1 MADLID
7 AIVKEGN
14 TPKEWNNNSII
25 SLFKGKSTALE
36 RGSYCFLKLT
46 DQVLKVFDRS
56 NKKNH
61 LRLYKY

>member
-25 SLFKGKSTALE
+25 SLFKGKSIALE

-56 NKKNH
+56 N
-61 LRLYKY
+61 